1 MNDYRIALVT
11 GASSGIGRAVAVALA
26 ERGLEVHAVARRGDI
41 LAQLEK
47 ESACHPH
54 AVDVRDTKALEAMC
68 DGLEIDVLVNAA
80 GMAVG
85 YQAAHDQGDI
95 ADFDVMVDVNVTA
108 YLRLLRLV
116 VPGMVERDR
125 GHIVNLGSMWG
136 LYPVGGATT
145 YATVKGAV
153 HQLSQCLRVDLLGR
167 RVRVTEICPGRVET
181 GFHGTALGDV
191 EAARKTFYEGNE
203 SLHAE
208 DVTDAIL
215 FALDAPPHVNIS
227 MIEMAPQMQ
236 GPSGVTFATPLR

>member
-11 GASSGIGRAVAVALA
+11 GATSGIGRAVAVALA
-26 ERGLEVHAVARRGDI
+26 GRGLEVHAVARRGDM
-41 LAQLEK
+41 LAELEK
-47 ESACHPH
+47 EAGCRPH
-54 AVDVRDTKALEAMC
+54 AVDVSDTKALEAMC
-68 DGLEIDVLVNAA
+68 DGLEVDVLINAA

-85 YQAAHDQGDI
+85 YLKAHEQGDI
-95 ADFDVMVDVNVTA
+95 DDFDVMVDVNVTA

-145 YATVKGAV
+145 YATVKGAI
-153 HQLSQCLRVDLLGR
+153 HQLSQCLRVDLLGQ

-181 GFHGTALGDV
+181 GFHATALGDA

-203 SLHAE
+203 SLSPE
-208 DVTDAIL
+208 DVTEAIL
-215 FALDAPPHVNIS
+215 FALETPPHVNIS

-236 GPSGVTFATPLR
+236 APSGVTFAKPLR

>member
-11 GASSGIGRAVAVALA
+11 GATSGIGKAVAVALA
-26 ERGLEVHAVARRGDI
+26 ERGLEVHAVARRGDV
-41 LAQLEK
+41 LAELER
-47 ESACHPH
+47 ESGCQPH
-54 AVDVRDTKALEAMC
+54 VVDVSDTKALKAMC
-68 DGLEIDVLVNAA
+68 DELKVDVLINGA

-85 YQAAHDQGDI
+85 YQPAHEQGDI

-136 LYPVGGATT
+136 LYPVGSATT

-153 HQLSQCLRVDLLGR
+153 HQLSQCLRVDLLGY

-181 GFHGTALGDV
+181 EFHGAALGDV

-203 SLHAE
+203 TLQAE
-208 DVTDAIL
+208 DVRDAIL
-215 FALDAPPHVNIS
+215 FALEAPPHVNIS
-227 MIEMAPQMQ
+227 MVEMAPQMQ
-236 GPSGVTFATPLR
+236 GPSGVTFATPVR